1 MQLQATCQVGHEE
14 YLGKYDGRK
23 EEQLSFTKWAT
34 KHGKFKAPKY
44 SKNPRYVNEKHIPEC
59 ALDNKGC
66 IVGTGSFYKRPYG
79 HYTWEE
85 LYAPQ
90 EKYMRI
96 RTADLLITDQ
106 IRREITGDD
115 SGDDSDWL
123 DRTGHPGFWIPLP
136 PKKMEP
142 NKHSFTMLKNGKH
155 IKLPRAFASNPEKRT
170 KIQRISLEEQF
181 GKNASKAE

>member
-1 MQLQATCQVGHEE
+1 MTAPRKNSCQS
-14 YLGKYDGRK
+14 
-23 EEQLSFTKWAT
+23 LSKWAT

-44 SKNPRYVNEKHIPEC
+44 SKNPRYLNEKQIPEC
-59 ALDNKGC
+59 AVDEKGC

-96 RTADLLITDQ
+96 RTQDLLITDQ

-123 DRTGHPGFWIPLP
+123 DRTGHPVFWIQSPH
-136 PKKMEP
+136 KKMAP
-142 NKHSFTMLKNGKH
+142 NRSSHTVSSKGKNV
-155 IKLPRAFASNPEKRT
+155 KLPLAFARDPERRT
-170 KIQRISLEEQF
+170 KIQRKSVEEQF
-181 GKNASKAE
+181 GKPASKTE

>member
-1 MQLQATCQVGHEE
+1 VNWLERKHAKEAAQVKKDMQLQATCQVGYEE

-59 ALDNKGC
+59 ALDDKGC
-66 IVGTGSFYKRPYG
+66 IVETGSFYKRTYG

-90 EKYMRI
+90 DKHLRI
-96 RTADLLITDQ
+96 RTQDLLTSDQ

-115 SGDDSDWL
+115 SGDDSD
-123 DRTGHPGFWIPLP
+123 
-136 PKKMEP
+136 
-142 NKHSFTMLKNGKH
+142 
-155 IKLPRAFASNPEKRT
+155 
-170 KIQRISLEEQF
+170 
-181 GKNASKAE
+181 